1 MLGFRVAVDVPDS
14 PAQEALDPR
23 VLGPRP
29 PLGRPED
36 LASKKTPP
44 EQPAGDADTR
54 TTLIRRSQGR
64 DWYEVVEPYAT
75 IRITNIRVDGQPQRQ
90 IRCIP
95 SKEEL
100 PIEFDFFISH
110 PKSGNIIQMIL
121 GVGTYADT
129 YELVYQGIPGPQG
142 EVGHYR
148 GTLRIPAEVRES
160 AAEPS
165 ETWFGV
171 LLYLTACY
179 HKAQAVQFVKSG
191 SQDALRYQ
199 IATVTCDL
207 PAERTPP

>member
-1 MLGFRVAVDVPDS
+1 
-14 PAQEALDPR
+14 
-23 VLGPRP
+23 
-29 PLGRPED
+29 

-44 EQPAGDADTR
+44 EQPTGDADTR
-54 TTLIRRSQGR
+54 TTVIQRSQGR

-121 GVGTYADT
+121 GVGTYAET
-129 YELVYQGIPGPQG
+129 YTLVYQGIPGPQG

-160 AAEPS
+160 AASSS

-171 LLYLTACY
+171 LLYVTTCY
-179 HKAQAVQFVKSG
+179 HKEQAVQSVKSG
-191 SQDALRYQ
+191 SLYALGYQ
-199 IATVTCDL
+199 LATVICG
-207 PAERTPP
+207 PAAERSSP